1 MSDSKS
7 SPRSKNIDSLK
18 SINTSNNIPSPS
30 TNPIMKNR
38 KGRRCSKIKKEK
50 QNLTPPAKRRVRT
63 GCLTCRRKHKKCDEN
78 RNPKCDFCT
87 SKGLDCIWPENV
99 KKNVFVNN
107 SLKDFQFDKKSS
119 IHSNINT
126 NHTTTNTTTTTTAN
140 NNNNNNN
147 NNNQLDYNY
156 SDPIINH
163 QLRHSIDYTDLII
176 GGGNNN
182 NSNILD
188 DTSSAFQYKRRKTSF
203 LPESASLNLSE
214 GFDGISNKLSRN
226 SSSSN
231 NNSNNNNNDISTNPS
246 SAPSSST
253 TTTTTSTTSNTNN
266 ISSSLLPFNNIS
278 TGISASPSS
287 ISLSKFVFDQSS
299 NFFGNNNSTSNNRYS
314 SNAILGL
321 SPSNGLLGSLVSS
334 TDYSNNS
341 NSNNT
346 NTSANS
352 ANTNSLLFNKDE
364 SSASRMTRSSSLNLD
379 LISQSLNNLTSN
391 SNKNLLNLNLDYN
404 SNTTSTAT
412 TTAPSSVFSSDN
424 INNGNNN
431 NNNNRTSLND
441 FEHRN
446 SFNTFDNTNT
456 KQQTTTSSNFI
467 PQNFEFNDT
476 LNNFI
481 TFLISNK
488 SDLLNNLNDN
498 NNNSNDNNNNDNDN
512 INNENNFKSKIN
524 KFLINNNYS
533 NNFNNIIKP
542 EISDEEM
549 MKLMG
554 FYIDNFSN
562 FLNILIGEE
571 SIKNFSTLLIS
582 LSKDFEPLKYCLL
595 ALSSRYDQTNN
606 GNTFKYYKYSIDLLI
621 KNSVEILTLNKNIDD
636 EISTILN
643 KILITCIMLTIFEV
657 LSSNQSLWKSKL
669 KICGC
674 LLKNFNF
681 NILSVDPIKRGLFL
695 CFARMDF
702 GSVLISEDSTCLNSK
717 DWFPIDIS
725 YNHGIKLLKEQGSS
739 VYYIMIICSKIF
751 NLISSIDK
759 DLDFDNE
766 WVLIWDELKDW
777 EKNKD
782 DCMLQ
787 CFNYKRNDSFPEI
800 LYPNSSAVISNQ
812 LFHMC
817 CILMIQNKPRLVKI
831 SNSKNTFKEFSSTPM
846 QLNSSESSDTSVT
859 SSTSSTSSS
868 NDSLFQSA
876 VTNNCTSNSPPSLSG
891 SSSPIPNHST
901 TTKSSNLPITT
912 TISSVDNRKTCQ
924 SKSQIWHAK
933 QILGINLCNMKRENC
948 KNNGCFFL
956 SLQCI
961 WIAGK
966 LISSSHEHSIVLQI
980 LEEMESWYGIDTK
993 WRSQMLVD
1001 FWNSET

>member
-1 MSDSKS
+1 MATSCDLLVSPIQKSSITSIMSDSKS

-18 SINTSNNIPSPS
+18 SITSHNISPS
-30 TNPIMKNR
+30 SSNMNSIMKNR
-38 KGRRCSKIKKEK
+38 KGRRSSKIKKKK

-119 IHSNINT
+119 IHSNSNT
-126 NHTTTNTTTTTTAN
+126 NHTTTTS
-140 NNNNNNN
+140 N
-147 NNNQLDYNY
+147 NNNQLDNNY
-156 SDPIINH
+156 SDPITNH

-176 GGGNNN
+176 GGGGHN

-226 SSSSN
+226 SSS
-231 NNSNNNNNDISTNPS
+231 NNNNNIMSNNDNSTNPS
-246 SAPSSST
+246 SAPSSSSSLGT
-253 TTTTTSTTSNTNN
+253 AASATSNA
-266 ISSSLLPFNNIS
+266 SSSLLPFNNIS

-299 NFFGNNNSTSNNRYS
+299 NFFGNNNSTLNNRYS
-314 SNAILGL
+314 SNGIPGL
-321 SPSNGLLGSLVSS
+321 SPSNGLLASLVSS
-334 TDYSNNS
+334 TDYTNNS
-341 NSNNT
+341 NSNN
-346 NTSANS
+346 ANAS
-352 ANTNSLLFNKDE
+352 SNSNSLPYNKDE
-364 SSASRMTRSSSLNLD
+364 PAARMTRSSSLNLD
-379 LISQSLNNLTSN
+379 LISQSLNSLTSN

-404 SNTTSTAT
+404 SNSTTAT

-424 INNGNNN
+424 NNN
-431 NNNNRTSLND
+431 NNKTSLND
-441 FEHRN
+441 FEHRD
-446 SFNTFDNTNT
+446 SLNTFDNSNT
-456 KQQTTTSSNFI
+456 KQNSTGSNFI

-476 LNNFI
+476 LKNFI

-488 SDLLNNLNDN
+488 SDLLNNDNLNN
-498 NNNSNDNNNNDNDN
+498 NNNNDSSISNND
-512 INNENNFKSKIN
+512 IDNENSFESKIN

-533 NNFNNIIKP
+533 NNFNNLMKP

-554 FYIDNFSN
+554 FYIDSFSN

-582 LSKDFEPLKYCLL
+582 LSKEFEPLKYCLL

-606 GNTFKYYKYSIDLLI
+606 ENTFKYYKYSIDSLI
-621 KNSVEILTLNKNIDD
+621 KKSVEILTLNKNIDD
-636 EISTILN
+636 EISTVLN
-643 KILITCIMLTIFEV
+643 KILITCTMLTIFEV
-657 LSSNQSLWKSKL
+657 LSSTQSLWKPKL

-831 SNSKNTFKEFSSTPM
+831 SNSNNNSSITNTFKEFSSTSM
-846 QLNSSESSDTSVT
+846 QLNSSESSD
-859 SSTSSTSSS
+859 SSIASSSSSSSSTSSS

-876 VTNNCTSNSPPSLSG
+876 VTNNCNSNSPPSLSG
-891 SSSPIPNHST
+891 SSSPIPNYTT
-901 TTKSSNLPITT
+901 TTKSSSSQPV
-912 TISSVDNRKTCQ
+912 ISSMDRKNCQ

-948 KNNGCFFL
+948 KNKGCFFL